1 MRVRKKTS
9 VHEQVSH
16 LWDHAWGGQQ
26 SETGTPAPALHW
38 TPGSDARVAF
48 MWHSGPDRSVAGASP
63 RSGSCFTASGPN
75 MCAIH
80 KLGKSRDVPGGGGPA
95 GSHPVETVP
104 LGGTGSRSS
113 CSSGCNSSPD
123 RSPPRRLGRRQNV
136 LQCASGSDAL
146 RGKLAWSV
154 LGGRGDP
161 RQRSE
166 LGWRTSASPPSPWA
180 ATHFRSGG
188 TSWRRRCQKPRSGFV
203 APLRG
208 SLRTPDGSSDVR
220 NVAHQQAPNG
230 CEGPALPLA
239 RGDQKVT

>member
-1 MRVRKKTS
+1 
-9 VHEQVSH
+9 
-16 LWDHAWGGQQ
+16 
-26 SETGTPAPALHW
+26 
-38 TPGSDARVAF
+38 
-48 MWHSGPDRSVAGASP
+48 
-63 RSGSCFTASGPN
+63 

-123 RSPPRRLGRRQNV
+123 RSPPCRLGRRQNV

>member
-1 MRVRKKTS
+1 
-9 VHEQVSH
+9 
-16 LWDHAWGGQQ
+16 
-26 SETGTPAPALHW
+26 
-38 TPGSDARVAF
+38 
-48 MWHSGPDRSVAGASP
+48 
-63 RSGSCFTASGPN
+63 

-80 KLGKSRDVPGGGGPA
+80 KLGKSRDVPGGDRPA

-136 LQCASGSDAL
+136 LQCASGPDAL

-180 ATHFRSGG
+180 ATHFGQAEPAGG
-188 TSWRRRCQKPRSGFV
+188 DAVRNLALTSWLTAHSRRV
-203 APLRG
+203 L
-208 SLRTPDGSSDVR
+208 
-220 NVAHQQAPNG
+220 
-230 CEGPALPLA
+230 
-239 RGDQKVT
+239 

>member
-1 MRVRKKTS
+1 
-9 VHEQVSH
+9 
-16 LWDHAWGGQQ
+16 
-26 SETGTPAPALHW
+26 
-38 TPGSDARVAF
+38 
-48 MWHSGPDRSVAGASP
+48 
-63 RSGSCFTASGPN
+63 

-136 LQCASGSDAL
+136 LQCASGPDAL

-208 SLRTPDGSSDVR
+208 SLRTPDGSSDVW